1 MATCH
6 AECGFVPWRVHA
18 KDRDSTR
25 GLSCALGRLCTGCR
39 SRVQEAR
46 QDVHEKVGNTSC
58 VRQAFA
64 RPGRQR
70 RTRSLSSAL
79 ESNLHVPLIRP
90 ILNEIVD
97 RIARALHHGHM
108 LEKGVALELDGGGR
122 VVVYAAV
129 KWICEV
135 VGNGRTTRRRRPKLE
150 MSK

>member
-6 AECGFVPWRVHA
+6 AERGFVPWRVHA
-18 KDRDSTR
+18 KDREGAR
-25 GLSCALGRLCTGCR
+25 GLSRAQGHLGTGCR

-46 QDVHEKVGNTSC
+46 QDVHEKVGKTSC

-79 ESNLHVPLIRP
+79 ESNLHVPLICP

-97 RIARALHHGHM
+97 RIAPALRHSPV
-108 LEKGVALELDGGGR
+108 LEKGIAQELDGGR
-122 VVVYAAV
+122 RIVVYVAV
-129 KWICEV
+129 ECISEV

-150 MSK
+150 TSR